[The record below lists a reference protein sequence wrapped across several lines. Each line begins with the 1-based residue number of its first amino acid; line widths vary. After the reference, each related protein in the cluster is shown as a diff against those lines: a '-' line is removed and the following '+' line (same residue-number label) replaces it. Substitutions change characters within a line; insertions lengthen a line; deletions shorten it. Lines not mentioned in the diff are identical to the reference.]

1 MLSLNTAQ
9 DANAK
14 VYLTY
19 CSCPDAS
26 IAEEIAR
33 TLVNEGLAACVHCLP
48 SGLSIYRWQGQ
59 IEQTR
64 ECTLL
69 IKAPAVNYP
78 ALEARIR
85 ALHPYELPEVI
96 AVPLSAGLPEY
107 LDWIR
112 ESAKA

>member
-1 MLSLNTAQ
+1 MLSSDTTEHA
-9 DANAK
+9 DI
-14 VYLTY
+14 YLTY
-19 CSCPDAS
+19 CTCPDSA
-26 IAEEIAR
+26 IAEGVAQA
-33 TLVNEGLAACVHCLP
+33 LVNEGLAACVHCLP

-107 LDWIR
+107 LDWNR